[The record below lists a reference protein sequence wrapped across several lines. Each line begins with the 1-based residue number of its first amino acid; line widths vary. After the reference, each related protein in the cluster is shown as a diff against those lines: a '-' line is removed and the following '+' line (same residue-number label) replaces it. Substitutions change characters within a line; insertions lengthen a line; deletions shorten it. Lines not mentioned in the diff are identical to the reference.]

1 MGIEYGIRWVPC
13 SFVKVKNHL
22 RVVRDRWC
30 PRKTDPAI
38 TVDFQISSKN
48 MGAMVKNTKLKNAIA
63 NAEAT
68 SVIAFL
74 NVIIIMPDHSL
85 AFRIN
90 YDRIRLIILREN
102 IWWQKRLYLIW
113 VVCWLITI
121 HVICIENYCSRKA
134 TWPLFWRTF
143 VIMIGM
149 KCKTLGAL

>member
-1 MGIEYGIRWVPC
+1 
-13 SFVKVKNHL
+13 
-22 RVVRDRWC
+22 
-30 PRKTDPAI
+30 
-38 TVDFQISSKN
+38 

-102 IWWQKRLYLIW
+102 I
-113 VVCWLITI
+113 
-121 HVICIENYCSRKA
+121 
-134 TWPLFWRTF
+134 
-143 VIMIGM
+143 
-149 KCKTLGAL
+149 